1 MKHRTLLVIAAI
13 VACATMLPAAA
24 AKKFTAK
31 SPDGKLVVDI
41 ETGER
46 TTWTLTREGR
56 TVLAPS
62 ELSLTL
68 DDGTVWGRN
77 VKKAKART
85 TRTDTSF
92 DTPFYRRSK
101 VRDNYTLLTLDCKG
115 YSVEFRV
122 YDDAARLKANDTPP
136 TSRHT
141 TPNSNCRK

>member
-13 VACATMLPAAA
+13 VACATMPPAATA
-24 AKKFTAK
+24 RKHTAK
-31 SPDGKLVVDI
+31 SPDGRLVVDI

-56 TVLAPS
+56 TVLAAS

-77 VKKAKART
+77 VKKAKSRT

-101 VRDNYTLLTLDCKG
+101 VRDNYT
-115 YSVEFRV
+115 
-122 YDDAARLKANDTPP
+122 
-136 TSRHT
+136 
-141 TPNSNCRK
+141 

>member
-56 TVLAPS
+56 TVLA
-62 ELSLTL
+62 
-68 DDGTVWGRN
+68 
-77 VKKAKART
+77 A
-85 TRTDTSF
+85 
-92 DTPFYRRSK
+92 
-101 VRDNYTLLTLDCKG
+101 
-115 YSVEFRV
+115 
-122 YDDAARLKANDTPP
+122 
-136 TSRHT
+136 
-141 TPNSNCRK
+141 